1 MNDTQRPDIY
11 AEITSKFIDALEKG
25 TRPWQKP
32 WTSIGGPRNAVTDRP
47 YSGINKLV
55 CMLEASSQDGDPRFC
70 TFKQA
75 KDAGWSVKKGAK
87 AIHLV
92 KWVELEKKPKFD
104 SKEKEEE
111 TTDTELSTGRKV
123 LIPVGFSVF
132 HASQINGIPPLEKTQ
147 VTDHSEDIKKT
158 QALADT
164 LSVRLVHTGDSA
176 FYTRDLDRVV
186 MPPPEAFHSSMDYSG
201 TLLHELAH
209 STGHEKRLNRT
220 FGRSFGDQDYAKEE
234 LRAELGSVFM
244 ATTRDLPLSEEH
256 FEKHSAYLAS
266 WITAL
271 KNDKKELFKAASDAE
286 KIDAYVT
293 KLELSER
300 QETSLIQTDIQTEK
314 RALRV

>member
-11 AEITSKFIDALEKG
+11 AEITNKFIDALEKG

-55 CMLEASSQDGDPRFC
+55 CMLEAASQDGDPRFC

-104 SKEKEEE
+104 NKEKEEE
-111 TTDTELSTGRKV
+111 ITDTELSTERKV

-132 HASQINGIPPLEKTQ
+132 HASQIAGIPPLEKTQ
-147 VTDHSEDIKKT
+147 VADHSEDIKRT

-164 LSVRLVHTGDSA
+164 LSVRLVHTGDRA
-176 FYTRDLDRVV
+176 YYTRDFDQVV
-186 MPPPEAFHSSMDYSG
+186 MPPVEAFKSSMDYAG

-220 FGRSFGDQDYAKEE
+220 FGKAFGDENYAKEE

-266 WITAL
+266 WIAAL
-271 KNDKKELFKAASDAE
+271 KNDKKELFRAASDAE

-300 QETSLIQTDIQTEK
+300 QETFLVQTDIQTEK
-314 RALRV
+314 RTLKV